1 MSSSAHRNAVSE
13 KCSRFPIEAV
23 RACFPAL
30 NREPSFTF
38 FDNAAGA
45 QIPQIVLDAVNR
57 HLLECNVQ
65 RGGRYAK
72 SQAVDAAI
80 ARARES
86 VAIFLNAGD
95 ASEIAFGMN
104 ATSFIRLVSLAIG
117 QMLQRRNE
125 IIVTDMDHEANI
137 ATWLALERTGARFRW
152 WKMRE
157 DGNLHSEDLLP
168 LLSAKTRL
176 VACTATSNAL
186 GSIVDIAAA
195 ARLTH
200 EAGAEIFVDCVHYA
214 PHGPLD
220 VQELS
225 CDYLVCSGYKI
236 FSPHMGFLW
245 GRREALEKL
254 PTFREDFIPDEPPGK
269 IEAGTFIYENV
280 AGMDAAITYLELLG
294 RSVACIDAEDS
305 RRANLVRVM
314 EAIRDYE
321 KSLSLELLR
330 VLAESDATVYGLR
343 EERRLEERV
352 PTVCFNLKEI
362 APASVT
368 ETMARAGIGIRDGHM
383 YSPRLM
389 KRLGLSQDTGVV
401 RASLVHYNTLEE
413 IHRFGN
419 VLRDLSKQG

>member
-1 MSSSAHRNAVSE
+1 MTPILSPTSSSAQQA
-13 KCSRFPIEAV
+13 RFPVETI
-23 RACFPAL
+23 RALFPAL
-30 NREPSFTF
+30 HREPSFLF

-45 QIPQIVLDAVNR
+45 QIPQMVFDAVNR

-65 RGGRYAK
+65 RGGRYPK
-72 SQAVDAAI
+72 SQEVDATI

-86 VAIFLNAGD
+86 VALFLHARD

-104 ATSFIRLVSLAIG
+104 ATSFIRLVSLGIG
-117 QMLQRRNE
+117 QMLEARHE
-125 IIVTDMDHEANI
+125 IIVTDIDHEANV
-137 ATWLALERTGARFRW
+137 ATWLALGKMGAKFLW
-152 WKMRE
+152 WKMRD
-157 DGNLHSEDLLP
+157 DGKLYAEDLVP
-168 LLSAKTRL
+168 LLSSKTRL

-195 ARLTH
+195 ARLAH
-200 EAGAEIFVDCVHYA
+200 EAGAEIFIDCVHYA

-220 VQELS
+220 VQALD

-236 FSPHMGFLW
+236 FAPHMGFLW

-280 AGMDAAITYLELLG
+280 AGMDAAVSYLEGLG
-294 RSVACIDAEDS
+294 QSLDGLPAPRS
-305 RRANLVRVM
+305 RRESLVRAM
-314 EAIRDYE
+314 EAIRGYE

-330 VLAESDATVYGLR
+330 VLADCEATVYGIHDQQR
-343 EERRLEERV
+343 VPERV
-352 PTVCFNLKEI
+352 PTICFNLKKVP
-362 APASVT
+362 PATVS

-389 KRLGLSQDTGVV
+389 RRLGLGQESGVV
-401 RASLVHYNTLEE
+401 RVSLVHYNTLEE
-413 IHRFGN
+413 ISRFGE
-419 VLRDLSKQG
+419 VLRNLSKHG